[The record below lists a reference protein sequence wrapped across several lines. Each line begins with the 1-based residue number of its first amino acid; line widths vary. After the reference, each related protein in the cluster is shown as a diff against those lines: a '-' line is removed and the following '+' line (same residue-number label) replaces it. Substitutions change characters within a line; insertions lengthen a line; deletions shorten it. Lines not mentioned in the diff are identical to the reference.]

1 MATRTFGMDPPDG
14 EREGAST
21 ALPLAATA
29 MRGKIHNGYNPV
41 NPSALVLRTPGGG
54 DHATYRLVRSDIR
67 CRQVSGCNLQE
78 CTILC
83 ILRTG
88 DITGKEMGRVRGR
101 VAALTGPAEVAV
113 KEFEVPEPEPGAVLV
128 KVRRANVCGSEVH
141 IYHFRHPL
149 IRECVLGHEFVGEVL
164 ALGEGVTT
172 DYAGNPV
179 EVGDRVIAP
188 YFLTCRRCPA
198 CLRGDFNLCQR
209 AYTFW
214 SRPPEDDPHFH
225 GAFATH
231 YYVHPEQYF
240 YKVPESVPDNTVA
253 GANCG
258 LSQVLF
264 GLHQT
269 GLSTGDSL
277 LIQGAGGLGLY
288 AAAVGRDMGARVM
301 VIEGIGQRIDL
312 ARRFGAEEIV
322 DMNEYPEA
330 GDRVRQAQSL
340 TDGYGAD
347 VVLEV
352 SGVPA
357 AFVEALQLVRPGGRV
372 IEIGNVSVGKEHEV
386 SLAPGLITRKTIRV
400 QGFVRYQ
407 PWYLHKALRFLERK
421 HEDHPF
427 DELTDEEY
435 ALKDVGRAIERAEA
449 KKVARPAVVPA

>member
-1 MATRTFGMDPPDG
+1 M
-14 EREGAST
+14 
-21 ALPLAATA
+21 
-29 MRGKIHNGYNPV
+29 
-41 NPSALVLRTPGGG
+41 
-54 DHATYRLVRSDIR
+54 
-67 CRQVSGCNLQE
+67 
-78 CTILC
+78 
-83 ILRTG
+83 
-88 DITGKEMGRVRGR
+88 GKETGRVKGK
-101 VAALTGPAEVAV
+101 VAALVGPAEVAV
-113 KEFEVPEPEPGAVLV
+113 KEFEVPEPEPGAVLA
-128 KVRRANVCGSEVH
+128 KIRRANVCGSEVH

-198 CLRGDFNLCQR
+198 CLRGDFNLCQK

-240 YKVPESVPDNTVA
+240 YKVPDGIPDNTVA

-258 LSQVLF
+258 LAQVLF

-288 AAAVGRDMGARVM
+288 AAAIGRDMGARVM
-301 VIEGIGQRIDL
+301 VVEGIRQRIDL

-322 DMNEYPEA
+322 NMKEYPEA
-330 GDRVRQAQSL
+330 GDRVRQVHSL

-352 SGVPA
+352 AGVPA

-386 SLAPGLITRKTIRV
+386 SLAPGLITRKMIRV

-407 PWYLHKALRFLERK
+407 PWYLHRALGFLERK
-421 HEDHPF
+421 HDDHPF

-435 ALKDVGRAIERAEA
+435 TLKDVGRAIERAEA

>member
-1 MATRTFGMDPPDG
+1 MK
-14 EREGAST
+14 
-21 ALPLAATA
+21 
-29 MRGKIHNGYNPV
+29 GK
-41 NPSALVLRTPGGG
+41 
-54 DHATYRLVRSDIR
+54 
-67 CRQVSGCNLQE
+67 
-78 CTILC
+78 
-83 ILRTG
+83 
-88 DITGKEMGRVRGR
+88 
-101 VAALTGPAEVAV
+101 VAALVGPAEVEV
-113 KEFEVPEPEPGAVLV
+113 KEFEVPEPEPGALLA

-149 IRECVLGHEFVGEVL
+149 IRECVLGHEFVAEVL

-188 YFLTCRRCPA
+188 YFLTCRRCSA
-198 CLRGDFNLCQR
+198 CLRGDFNLCQK

-214 SRPPEDDPHFH
+214 SKPPEDDPHFH

-240 YKVPESVPDNTVA
+240 YKVPDSVPDNTVA

-288 AAAVGRDMGARVM
+288 AAAVGRDMGARVIA
-301 VIEGIGQRIDL
+301 VEEIQERIDL
-312 ARRFGAEEIV
+312 ARLFGAEEIV
-322 DMNEYPEA
+322 DMKEYPEA
-330 GDRVRQAQSL
+330 EDRVRQVQSM

-357 AFVEALQLVRPGGRV
+357 AFAEALQFVRPGGRV
-372 IEIGNVSVGKEHEV
+372 IEIGNVSLGKEHEV
-386 SLAPGLITRKTIRV
+386 SLAPGLITRKMIRV

-407 PWYLHKALRFLERK
+407 PWYLHKALGFLERK
-421 HEDHPF
+421 HDNHPF